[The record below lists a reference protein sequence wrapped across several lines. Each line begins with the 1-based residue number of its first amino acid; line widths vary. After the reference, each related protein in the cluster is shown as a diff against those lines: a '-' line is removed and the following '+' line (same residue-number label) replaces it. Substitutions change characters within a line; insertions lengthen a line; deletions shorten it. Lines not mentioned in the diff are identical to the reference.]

1 MPRNQAISRANV
13 APLVKIGTM
22 LQEIASFVDNVAG
35 GELETQRSGFQ
46 RTISSSPVSSQPSK
60 ASTVTMLIAA
70 RKARGALF
78 PNNWFSDPAWDIL
91 LYLYQARLEG
101 NCLTVG
107 DISAGADI
115 RPTTTI
121 RWIDIIESYSLITR
135 RRCEIDSRRV
145 FIDLSATGY
154 ESMNRYL
161 SQVSG
166 PRSKCNLGSTII

>member
-1 MPRNQAISRANV
+1 MPRNQAVSHANI

-35 GELETQRSGFQ
+35 SDIDLKGAGFQ
-46 RTISSSPVSSQPSK
+46 RTVKSVANTSRH
-60 ASTVTMLIAA
+60 ANATGVTMLINA
-70 RKARGALF
+70 RKARGSLF

-91 LYLYQARLEG
+91 LYLYKARLEG

-107 DISAGADI
+107 DISAGSAI

-121 RWIDIIESYSLITR
+121 RWIDIIESFDLITR

-145 FIDLSATGY
+145 FIELSTTGY
-154 ESMNRYL
+154 ESMNRYF
-161 SQVSG
+161 SQITAS
-166 PRSKCNLGSTII
+166 NAALTSTII